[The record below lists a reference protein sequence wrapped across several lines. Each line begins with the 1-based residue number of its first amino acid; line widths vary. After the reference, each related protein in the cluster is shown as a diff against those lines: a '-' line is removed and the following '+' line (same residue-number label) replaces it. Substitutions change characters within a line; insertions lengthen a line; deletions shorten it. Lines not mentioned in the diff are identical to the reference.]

1 MADQTHSRKF
11 LFLAS
16 LLLLNLV
23 PVYGV
28 FHWGWKSFDLI
39 FLYWIENLIIG
50 AFTVLKI
57 VVRPY
62 QSLPQTIATLFPAVF
77 FSFHYGIFCLAHGSF
92 VILLFGNN
100 LQHKSEFGEVLNS
113 ILPIINERQLG
124 WAVVALATYQLL
136 DWLRDIKA
144 RGPGAEKP
152 EIVMMSPYKR
162 IMVLHIAIIGSG
174 FLLSELNEPVAG
186 LLLLI
191 ALKIATDI
199 YQWRKENLSLGN
211 IQHPETKKHLGNLPK
226 ME

>member
-1 MADQTHSRKF
+1 MTDQTNRKKF

-28 FHWGWKSFDLI
+28 FHWDWKSFDLI
-39 FLYWIENLIIG
+39 FLYWIENLLIG

-57 VVRPY
+57 IVRPY
-62 QSLPQTIATLFPAVF
+62 QSLSQTIATLFPAIF

-100 LQHKSEFGEVLNS
+100 LQHKAEFGEVLTS

-124 WAVVALATYQLL
+124 WAIIALAIYQLL
-136 DWLRDIKA
+136 DWLRDVKA
-144 RGPGAEKP
+144 RGLGAEKP
-152 EIVMMSPYKR
+152 EIIMMSPYKR

-186 LLLLI
+186 LLMLI
-191 ALKIATDI
+191 ALKIVTDI
-199 YQWRKENLSLGN
+199 YQWRKENSSLRN
-211 IQHPETKKHLGNLPK
+211 IQHTELKKIAGDLPK